1 MAIERWVAGNG
12 VGLTWTSCFGAELN
26 SLATG
31 NAVLSSVTINNA
43 TALDVL
49 ADLSVSLNVTPVGS
63 LQYVGIYLY
72 PLNQDG
78 TTYGDGRFTSTTN
91 AIPPTGYYAGAISTG
106 TTTPVVGL
114 LPRII
119 IPPGSFRFLLYNN
132 TGAALSSSAGT
143 ASYRTYNRQVT

>member
-12 VGLTWTSCFGAELN
+12 VGLTWTVCFGTELN
-26 SLATG
+26 SLANG

-49 ADLSVSLNVTPVGS
+49 ADVSFSLNVTPTGT
-63 LQYVGIYLY
+63 LPYVGVYLY

-78 TTYGDGRFTSTTN
+78 TTYGDGRFTASTN
-91 AIPPTGYYAGAISTG
+91 AIPPTGYYVGAISPG
-106 TTTPVVGL
+106 SSTPIVGM

-119 IPPGSFRFLLYNN
+119 IPPGSFRFLFYNN
-132 TGAALSSSAGT
+132 TGAAFSSSAGT